1 MRTPHSKLAH
11 RSPSRSTLVTQSSI
25 GCRQWEYLALVV
37 LITLSSL
44 SCDSEAA
51 MPRVR
56 MVPAYPSLEFDRPL
70 CIAYPNDGSGRIFV
84 VEQAG
89 RVHAISDQPNPSKS
103 QIFLDITA
111 KVRTAHNEEGLL
123 ALAFHPDFRINGYF
137 FVYYSA
143 SDPRR
148 GVLSRFQAMAQDRS
162 TADPASEQVILE
174 VNQPYGNHNGAT
186 VVFGPDNYLYMSLGD
201 GGSAGDPHGH
211 GQNLGT
217 LLGSILRIDVNKRD
231 SGLSYSIP
239 SDNPFLSVKNARPE
253 IWAYGLRN
261 VWRMSFD
268 RQTGDLWAGD
278 VGQNK
283 WEEIDLITRGGNYG
297 WNIREGAHSYQPAET
312 DAILIDPVI
321 EYGRDQGASVT
332 GGCVYRGVKFPE
344 LQGVYLYADFV
355 TGTIW
360 GMRYENGRVTESAT
374 LLEQPNNISSF
385 GETPSR
391 EILVTCFDGRI
402 YRIEADD

>member
-1 MRTPHSKLAH
+1 MDCIFSSVADVAARL
-11 RSPSRSTLVTQSSI
+11 RSGSNLCLSIAVT
-25 GCRQWEYLALVV
+25 AVM
-37 LITLSSL
+37 LSV
-44 SCDSEAA
+44 SCDSEAS
-51 MPRVR
+51 MPRVQ
-56 MVPAYPSLEFDRPL
+56 MVRAYPHLEFDRPL
-70 CIAYPNDGSGRIFV
+70 CIAYPDDGTGRIFV

-89 RVHAISDQPNPSKS
+89 RIHSISNESDPRSTTT
-103 QIFLDITA
+103 FLDISA

-123 ALAFHPDFRINGYF
+123 ALAFHPDFKANGYF

-148 GVLSRFQAMAQDRS
+148 GILARFQS
-162 TADPASEQVILE
+162 KGPGKSVADPATEQVILE

-186 VVFGPDNYLYMSLGD
+186 VIFGPDGYLYLSLGD

-217 LLGSILRIDVNKRD
+217 LLGSILRIDINKSD
-231 SGLSYSIP
+231 SGLAYSIP
-239 SDNPFLSVKNARPE
+239 PDNPFVGVENARPE

-268 RQTGDLWAGD
+268 RQTGNLWAGD

-283 WEEIDLITRGGNYG
+283 WEEIDLITKGGNFG
-297 WNIREGAHSYQPAET
+297 WNIREGAHPYEPVET
-312 DAILIDPVI
+312 ESVLIEPVI
-321 EYGRDQGASVT
+321 EYGRNQGASVT
-332 GGCVYRGVKFPE
+332 GGYVYRGSIFSE
-344 LQGVYLYADFV
+344 LQGIYVYADFV

-360 GMRYENGRVTESAT
+360 GLRYQSGRVTESST

-385 GETPSR
+385 GETPDG
-391 EILVTCFDGRI
+391 ELLVTCFDGRI
-402 YRIEADD
+402 YRIESSR

>member
-1 MRTPHSKLAH
+1 MRTPDSNAVHPRWLRLIPVIA
-11 RSPSRSTLVTQSSI
+11 PST
-25 GCRQWEYLALVV
+25 GCRRWDYLTLVV
-37 LITLSSL
+37 LITLSLL

-51 MPRVR
+51 MPNVR
-56 MVPAYPSLEFDRPL
+56 MVPAYPHLEFDRPL

-89 RVHAISDQPNPSKS
+89 RIHAIPDQPNLGKT
-103 QIFLDITA
+103 QIFLDIAA

-148 GVLSRFQAMAQDRS
+148 GVLSRFQATAQDRS
-162 TADPASEQVILE
+162 IADPASEQVIIE

-231 SGLSYSIP
+231 SGLAYSIP
-239 SDNPFLSVKNARPE
+239 PDNPFISVKNARPE

-268 RQTGDLWAGD
+268 RQTGGLWAGD

-321 EYGRDQGASVT
+321 EYGRDHGASVT
-332 GGCVYRGVKFPE
+332 GGYVYRGAKFPE

-355 TGTIW
+355 TGTVW
-360 GMRYENGRVTESAT
+360 GMRYVNGRVTELAT

-385 GETPSR
+385 GETPNG

-402 YRIEADD
+402 YRIEVGN

>member
-1 MRTPHSKLAH
+1 
-11 RSPSRSTLVTQSSI
+11 
-25 GCRQWEYLALVV
+25 
-37 LITLSSL
+37 
-44 SCDSEAA
+44 
-51 MPRVR
+51 MPRVQL
-56 MVPAYPSLEFDRPL
+56 VPAYPHLEFDRPL
-70 CIAYPNDGSGRIFV
+70 CIAYPEDGTGRIFV

-89 RVHAISDQPNPSKS
+89 RIQSIPNESDPQRTTT
-103 QIFLDITA
+103 FLDVSA

-123 ALAFHPDFRINGYF
+123 ALAFHPDFKTNGYF

-148 GVLSRFQAMAQDRS
+148 GILSRFQASGPSKTIAN
-162 TADPASEQVILE
+162 PASEAVILE

-186 VVFGPDNYLYMSLGD
+186 VIFGPDGYLYMSLGD

-217 LLGSILRIDVNKRD
+217 LLGSIIRIDINKRD
-231 SGLSYSIP
+231 SGLAYSIP
-239 SDNPFLSVKNARPE
+239 PDNPFVGVENARPE

-297 WNIREGAHSYQPAET
+297 WNIREGAHPYEPVEPKSV
-312 DAILIDPVI
+312 LIDPVI

-332 GGCVYRGVKFPE
+332 GGYVYRGSKIPE
-344 LQGVYLYADFV
+344 LQGVYIYADFV
-355 TGTIW
+355 TGTVW
-360 GMRYENGRVTESAT
+360 GLRYQNGRVTETST

-385 GETPSR
+385 GETP
-391 EILVTCFDGRI
+391 EGELLVTCFDGRV
-402 YRIEADD
+402 YRIVPAE

>member
-1 MRTPHSKLAH
+1 M
-11 RSPSRSTLVTQSSI
+11 SPRNKASLVQGRRVQILSI
-25 GCRQWEYLALVV
+25 AAVLTMTVV
-37 LITLSSL
+37 
-44 SCDSEAA
+44 SCDSDAA
-51 MPRVR
+51 MPRIEL
-56 MVPAYPSLEFDRPL
+56 VPAYPHLEFDRPL
-70 CIAYPNDGSGRIFV
+70 CIAHPNDGSGRMFV

-89 RVHAISDQPNPSKS
+89 RIRTIPNEADP
-103 QIFLDITA
+103 QGTQTFLDISG

-123 ALAFHPDFRINGYF
+123 ALAFHPDFKTNGHF

-148 GVLSRFQAMAQDRS
+148 GVLSRFQASGQNKDV
-162 TADPASEQVILE
+162 ADPTSEQVILE

-186 VVFGPDNYLYMSLGD
+186 VVFGPDGFLYMSLGD
-201 GGSAGDPHGH
+201 GGSAGDPHGN

-231 SGLSYSIP
+231 SGLAYAIP
-239 SDNPFLSVKNARPE
+239 SDNPFVAMNEARPE

-283 WEEIDLITRGGNYG
+283 WEEIDLIIRGGNYG
-297 WNIREGAHSYQPAET
+297 WNIREGAHSYRPAET
-312 DAILIDPVI
+312 EANLIDPVT
-321 EYGRDQGASVT
+321 EYGRNLGASVT
-332 GGCVYRGVKFPE
+332 GGYVYRGTLYPE
-344 LQGVYLYADFV
+344 LQGVYVYADFV

-360 GMRYENGRVTESAT
+360 GLRYQGGKVTETST

-385 GETPSR
+385 GETPAG
-391 EILVTCFDGRI
+391 ELLVSCFDGRI
-402 YRIEADD
+402 YRIEAGL